1 MTVRR
6 VLPSEGAGP
15 MIETSFQVEGSILGV
30 ARRTTGTYPS
40 VMRPDT
46 VAQLPDGRRFARSHW
61 VPHPRA
67 GCLPPDS
74 GTAASKRCRELSTVQ
89 VT

>member
-1 MTVRR
+1 VTVRR

-46 VAQLPDGRRFARSHW
+46 VAQLPDGRRYGS
-61 VPHPRA
+61 
-67 GCLPPDS
+67 
-74 GTAASKRCRELSTVQ
+74 
-89 VT
+89 